1 MSLDKFFD
9 KLRYQWVERNSFTRS
24 KDPFSVHASEIPPII
39 APKCAGEVVW
49 NTELNK
55 KSQFLK
61 KVNKKVEGWYRV
73 FVR

>member
-49 NTELNK
+49 NTELN
-55 KSQFLK
+55 
-61 KVNKKVEGWYRV
+61 NKKPVLEKSKQKS
-73 FVR
+73 